1 MSVARFA
8 FGPRLKAHRERQG
21 ITLQDIAESTK
32 IGASLLSSLERNDVS
47 QWPKG
52 IYRRAFLR
60 SYARAINVPFESV
73 WAEFVQLFPEDGTAP
88 TVSRLTEVSELRLTL
103 AASSQ
108 PLWPPATRNIIAA
121 IADIATVLV
130 VGLGLSWLTGLSAWM
145 SLTCVSIAYATL
157 STALVGGSLVQWCLP
172 TQQVRRVMASTD
184 GALVAERQPDLN
196 TAPMMTAEDNAE
208 PSGRM
213 PRQRARIFAVTSTR
227 STGATE
233 ARERRVADR

>member
-1 MSVARFA
+1 MSVARFT

-60 SYARAINVPFESV
+60 SYARAIDIPFEPV

-88 TVSRLTEVSELRLTL
+88 TASRFAEVTQLRLTL
-103 AASSQ
+103 ASGTRS
-108 PLWPPATRNIIAA
+108 LWPPSTQNLVVAA
-121 IADIATVLV
+121 SELGVVLV
-130 VGLGLSWLTGLSAWM
+130 VGLGIAWVTGVSAWM
-145 SLTCVSIAYATL
+145 SLASTSLAYGAM
-157 STALVGGSLVQWCLP
+157 STALAGGSLVQWYLR
-172 TQQVRRVMASTD
+172 TQRSRQPVVAQHDLALALDTD
-184 GALVAERQPDLN
+184 GPQAAASDEIVGATPPTPL
-196 TAPMMTAEDNAE
+196 
-208 PSGRM
+208 
-213 PRQRARIFAVTSTR
+213 PRPRIFAVPSTR
-227 STGATE
+227 AAGSSE

>member
-1 MSVARFA
+1 MSVARFT

-60 SYARAINVPFESV
+60 SYARAIDIPFEPV

-88 TVSRLTEVSELRLTL
+88 TVSRFTDVTHLRLTL
-103 AASSQ
+103 ASGTR
-108 PLWPPATRNIIAA
+108 PLWPPSTRNLVIAA
-121 IADIATVLV
+121 SELGAVLV
-130 VGLGLSWLTGLSAWM
+130 VGLGTAWVTGISPWIGLAVI
-145 SLTCVSIAYATL
+145 SLAYGTM
-157 STALVGGSLVQWCLP
+157 STALAGGSLAHWYLR
-172 TQQVRRVMASTD
+172 TQR
-184 GALVAERQPDLN
+184 
-196 TAPMMTAEDNAE
+196 
-208 PSGRM
+208 
-213 PRQRARIFAVTSTR
+213 PRQLVVAQDDLALALGTDDPQTMADDDIVAAPPAALPRPRIFAVPSTR
-227 STGATE
+227 SMRSPE